1 MSLNRSTALIALMAL
16 LGCAVSAP
24 PVQAGPL
31 LDWLFGHK
39 QTAPITPVGAP
50 VPVGTGY
57 AAGYGAA
64 GYAVA
69 PVVQPPAAAYPAAA
83 YPAATAP
90 GYAGNYGTYYST
102 QLPAIG
108 PAGAGYTA
116 PMPSGI
122 AAATLPSSM
131 PPTLSYVPNFQTQ
144 SQRTPVTYYRPL
156 MTTDPNTGAQVV
168 AMAPCTSYEMMA
180 QRVPVLG
187 RSALF
192 GSTVAPTAAI
202 PSQAL
207 PTYTLPSGGVPLA
220 YSTPSITA
228 PYSTAYGVY
237 GSSNTGGS
245 YTTLQPGVAQVAP
258 SIGAV
263 APSSAE
269 QAAVY
274 PTAPLAQTPYY
285 GSTSGGSCGDAG
297 ATPWQPVPGGA
308 PGLVAP
314 QAPPA
319 QYPSQVSPGY
329 SQPEYS
335 PAPNGSVTPSFNATP
350 GVYPP
355 SSGGSSDPA
364 DMPPSLPSTGTS
376 AAAAPQFNSLHAD
389 SSQSTQRPQ
398 LRSIVRYPSSSSA
411 SAGSTT
417 QSQTA
422 AAHAD
427 SDDSSRDNRES
438 RSDVPVML
446 PIPAPQD
453 FHHEPRWNPGL
464 LREEDMTALRP
475 IDSRAVQLA
484 GHAKPIVWAS
494 FESPSPVADQPQPTR
509 QTSALELTPVDARV
523 SPSHASAS
531 HASGSSA
538 SGSSVSANAT
548 TSIDHSHNQLR
559 SIVNSATVNSAA
571 QTTQV
576 RQPSRSFSTIERSPE
591 SHLPESPLASVPDE
605 ATSWPRPQR
614 DASGWKASR

>member
-1 MSLNRSTALIALMAL
+1 MSLNRSTAFVAL
-16 LGCAVSAP
+16 LAVLSCALSP
-24 PVQAGPL
+24 RSVQAGPL

-69 PVVQPPAAAYPAAA
+69 PVVQPHVAAYPAAAYPAAA
-83 YPAATAP
+83 YPAAAYPAAASP

-192 GSTVAPTAAI
+192 GSAVAPTVAP

-237 GSSNTGGS
+237 GSSNTAGS
-245 YTTLQPGVAQVAP
+245 YSTLQPAIAQTAP
-258 SIGAV
+258 SI
-263 APSSAE
+263 APSSVAPTG
-269 QAAVY
+269 VY
-274 PTAPLAQTPYY
+274 PTAPLAQSPYY
-285 GSTSGGSCGDAG
+285 GSNSGGSCGDAG

-319 QYPSQVSPGY
+319 QYPSQISPGF

-335 PAPNGSVTPSFNATP
+335 PAPTGSATPSFNATP
-350 GVYPP
+350 NVAPGVYPP
-355 SSGGSSDPA
+355 SNGGTSDPA
-364 DMPPSLPSTGTS
+364 DVPPSLPGTS
-376 AAAAPQFNSLHAD
+376 SSAASPPQFNSLHAD
-389 SSQSTQRPQ
+389 AAQSSQRPQ
-398 LRSIVRYPSSSSA
+398 LRSIVRYPSSSAAA
-411 SAGSTT
+411 SAGGAT
-417 QSQTA
+417 QSQPATA
-422 AAHAD
+422 QVEGND
-427 SDDSSRDNRES
+427 SRTDNREG
-438 RSDVPVML
+438 RSDIPTML

-475 IDSRAVQLA
+475 IDSRAMQLA

-494 FESPSPVADQPQPTR
+494 FESRGSSAQPSQAAHVQP
-509 QTSALELTPVDARV
+509 ALEL
-523 SPSHASAS
+523 
-531 HASGSSA
+531 
-538 SGSSVSANAT
+538 
-548 TSIDHSHNQLR
+548 
-559 SIVNSATVNSAA
+559 
-571 QTTQV
+571 
-576 RQPSRSFSTIERSPE
+576 
-591 SHLPESPLASVPDE
+591 SVPE
-605 ATSWPRPQR
+605 ESTNLPRPQR